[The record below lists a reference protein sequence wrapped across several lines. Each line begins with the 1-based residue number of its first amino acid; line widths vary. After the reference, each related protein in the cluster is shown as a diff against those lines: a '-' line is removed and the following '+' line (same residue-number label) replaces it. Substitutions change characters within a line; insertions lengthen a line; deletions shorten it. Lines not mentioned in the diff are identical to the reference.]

1 MIKELFILVK
11 MLFTEKP
18 SDMLRR
24 DGLEVIIMNHFPFS
38 NYRYMMWCGKVICRP
53 AKEAVIVRFLSMI
66 AGQESCTHEHGH
78 GRQAESEH
86 GDSYIRYYLNY
97 LWNWVKHCP
106 WIHPSSACYYFNRYE
121 VEAYAQQHDPNYWI
135 NYNRK
140 NLRGK
145 YSIKNAR
152 KLWEEVGGTPAK
164 WKEHIKTL

>member
-78 GRQAESEH
+78 GIQAESEH
-86 GDSYIRYYLNY
+86 GNSYIRYYLNY
-97 LWNWVKHCP
+97 YWHWMKHLP
-106 WIHPSSACYYFNRYE
+106 FIYPASACYYFNRYE
-121 VEAYAQQHDPNYWI
+121 VEAYAQQHNPDYWKI
-135 NYNRK
+135 YNRT
-140 NLRGK
+140 NLKEK
-145 YSIKNAR
+145 YSIKNPR
-152 KLWEEVGGTPAK
+152 KK
-164 WKEHIKTL
+164 WKEVGSSPSKWKEYIKTL